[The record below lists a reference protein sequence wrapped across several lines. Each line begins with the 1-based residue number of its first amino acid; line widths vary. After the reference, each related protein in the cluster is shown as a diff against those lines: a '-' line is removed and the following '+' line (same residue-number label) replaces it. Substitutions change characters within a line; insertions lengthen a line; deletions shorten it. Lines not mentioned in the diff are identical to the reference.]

1 MCIYVYLNIHTY
13 RCSTQGLFN
22 GESKLS
28 CLLTNLKFCSES
40 SLLKDNWHFLLL
52 ALTMAKRLHMRHYR
66 LHVPKC
72 PSRDSPTH
80 EG

>member
-13 RCSTQGLFN
+13 PVQYTKIIQWIVKT
-22 GESKLS
+22 E
-28 CLLTNLKFCSES
+28 LLTNLKFCSES

-52 ALTMAKRLHMRHYR
+52 ALTTAERLHMRHYR

-72 PSRDSPTH
+72 PSWDSPTY